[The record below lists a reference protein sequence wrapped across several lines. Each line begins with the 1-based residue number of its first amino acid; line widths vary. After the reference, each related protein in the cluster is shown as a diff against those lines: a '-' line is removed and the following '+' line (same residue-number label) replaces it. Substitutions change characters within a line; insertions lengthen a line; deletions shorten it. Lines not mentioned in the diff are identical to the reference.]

1 MINVALPDMVHV
13 RSTNVVTKMC
23 KAWKRNTNLLLP
35 IPK

>member
-1 MINVALPDMVHV
+1 MVPV
-13 RSTNVVTKMC
+13 RSTNVLIKMC